1 MTLNNVALSLVTL
14 MAYDIVFLLIL
25 IAIVALLSG
34 TKRAAFAVM
43 KRNFVGY
50 FSNPTGY
57 VFLCIFV
64 FLTSVA
70 AFWPYEFFNQNLA
83 TLDQLNKWFPLIML
97 VFIPAIT
104 MSIWAE
110 EKRQGTDELLL
121 TLPADDFDIVIG
133 KYMSAAAIFTAS
145 LLFSQLSTFVTLS
158 ILTEGQL
165 DIGLVFASYLG
176 YWFVGLAMIA
186 IGMIASFLTGNL
198 TVGFILGSLFNAP
211 LAFASLAESVSPWR
225 QVGQWVAGSGIARPF
240 DDFGRGVISSS
251 SIVYFLLVAVVAL
264 YACMVLIGRRHWTG
278 GKDGNTMAWHY
289 LVRVFALIALTVGAV
304 ILFRNKD
311 LMRHDLTEG
320 KVSSLAPATKQLIQD
335 LQSDQPIV
343 IDAFISADMPEIYA
357 QTRYELINLLKE
369 FRSEAAKR
377 NRTIEVNLYE
387 DIELFSDEAALANER
402 FGIEP
407 VTRLVRE
414 KGSPQQKQLI
424 LGAAFKSGL
433 EKVTVPIF
441 EYGIPVEYELVRS
454 INTVASG
461 KRKRLG
467 IVPTDANL
475 MGGTI
480 MQGMGMQ
487 QIPRHL
493 LVEELSKQYEV
504 EVVNMNS
511 PISPDMYA
519 ALLAVQPSSLAP
531 PAFERLVQA
540 IQSGIP
546 VAIFEDPAPVGTQ
559 HITPTGAPK
568 QAPGG
573 MFGGGSGPQ
582 PKGDMRTLWELLELD
597 IPGKPGMQGM
607 FSPDLVWQQH
617 NPYPILE
624 DNANELWVFI
634 DEDAPGI
641 EPGKAMSSNSPI
653 SSGLNEVLAI
663 VPGAVA
669 AKTGGKLKHTSLLN
683 TGENSG
689 TVGGEKLRE
698 FMQNQASVLQEAE
711 GVAPFQSIAMTIEGT
726 LTEPADEDDSP
737 AGDEAVGEE
746 AAGEEKSAEEAADPT
761 DKPEQAAKANN
772 AVKVVYVADTDLML
786 PDFSMIRADPNTM
799 TETRFQFQNVTFILN
814 CIDWLTGELA
824 FVEVRKHEPIFAS
837 LRMIDSVKDMARE
850 DVRKGSEQYQQI
862 YDDAVTEARESMDK
876 QLQTLREEVEELQ
889 KKSADGAVSRAE
901 LQAKVQGFQ
910 MQQEAQQRKLDVKIA
925 KVDRD
930 RQLNVREIERKAADE
945 VTSIQ
950 NKVKAAAV
958 ALPCI
963 PPLIVGVIVFA
974 SRRLRERE
982 NISKSRLK

>member
-14 MAYDIVFLLIL
+14 LAYDVVFLLIL

-83 TLDQLNKWFPLIML
+83 TLDQLNQWFPLIML

-158 ILTEGQL
+158 ILTEGHL
-165 DIGLVFASYLG
+165 DIGLIFTTYLG
-176 YWFVGLAMIA
+176 YWFIGLAMIA

-211 LAFASLAESVSPWR
+211 LAFASLAESISPWR
-225 QVGQWVAGSGIARPF
+225 NVADWVSSSGIARPF

-251 SIVYFLLVAVVAL
+251 SVVYFLLVSVVAL

-289 LVRVFALIALTVGAV
+289 LLRVAALIVFTVGAV
-304 ILFRNKD
+304 VLFRNKD
-311 LMRHDLTEG
+311 VVRRDLTEG
-320 KVSSLAPATKQLIQD
+320 KVSSLAPATKKLIQE
-335 LQSDQPIV
+335 LKSDQPIV
-343 IDAFISADMPEIYA
+343 IDAFISSDIPEIYA
-357 QTRYELINLLKE
+357 QTRYELVNLLKE
-369 FRSEAAKR
+369 FRSEAAKQ
-377 NRTIEVNLYE
+377 NRTIEVNLYD

-407 VTRLVRE
+407 VTRMVRE
-414 KGSPQQKQLI
+414 KGAPQQKQLI

-475 MGGTI
+475 LGGTV

-487 QIPRHL
+487 RIPQHL

-504 EVVNMNS
+504 EAVNMNA
-511 PISPDMYA
+511 PISPDMYS
-519 ALLAVQPSSLAP
+519 ALVAVQPSSLAP
-531 PAFERLVQA
+531 PAFERLMEA
-540 IQSGIP
+540 IQAGIP

-573 MFGGGSGPQ
+573 GMFGGGGGPQ
-582 PKGDMRTLWELLELD
+582 PKGDIRTLWEALELD
-597 IPGKPGMQGM
+597 VPGKAGMQGM
-607 FSPDLVWQQH
+607 FMPDLVWQQH

-624 DNANELWVFI
+624 DNANPLWVFV
-634 DEDAPGI
+634 DEDAPGV
-641 EPGKAMSSNSPI
+641 EPGKALSSASPI
-653 SSGLNEVLAI
+653 TNGMNEVLAI
-663 VPGAVA
+663 VPGAVR
-669 AKTGGKLKHTSLLN
+669 AKVDGKLKHTSLL
-683 TGENSG
+683 TTCELSG
-689 TVGGEKLRE
+689 TVPGEKLRE
-698 FMQNQASVLQEAE
+698 FMQGQANVMQETN
-711 GVAPFQSIAMTIEGT
+711 GIAPFQSIAMTIEGT
-726 LTEPADEDDSP
+726 SEASAKPAEGDDEQP
-737 AGDEAVGEE
+737 
-746 AAGEEKSAEEAADPT
+746 AAGGVAI
-761 DKPEQAAKANN
+761 
-772 AVKVVYVADTDLML
+772 KVVYVADTDLML
-786 PDFSMIRADPNTM
+786 PDFSMIRADPNNM
-799 TETRFQFQNVTFILN
+799 VETRFQFQNVTFILN
-814 CIDWLTGELA
+814 CIDWLAGELD
-824 FVEVRKHEPIFAS
+824 FIEVRKHEPIFAS
-837 LRMIDSVKDMARE
+837 LRMIDSVKELARE
-850 DVRKGSEQYQQI
+850 DVRKGSEQFQAV
-862 YDDAVTEARESMDK
+862 YDSVVTEARESMDK
-876 QLQTLREEVEELQ
+876 ELQSLREKVEEMQ
-889 KKSADGAVSRAE
+889 EKSADGSVGRAE
-901 LQAKVQGFQ
+901 MQATVQRFQ
-910 MQQEAQQRKLDVKIA
+910 MSQEAQQRKLDVKIA
-925 KVDRD
+925 KTARD
-930 RQLNVREIERKAADE
+930 QQLSVREIERKAADE

-950 NKVKAAAV
+950 NQVKAAAV